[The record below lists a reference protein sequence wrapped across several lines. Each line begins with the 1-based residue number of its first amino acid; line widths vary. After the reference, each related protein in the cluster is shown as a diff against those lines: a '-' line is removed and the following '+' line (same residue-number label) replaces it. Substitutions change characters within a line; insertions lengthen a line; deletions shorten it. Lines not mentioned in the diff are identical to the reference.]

1 MIEYEKIK
9 PKDKGKGMTQ
19 EDEEKLSQYTQGIAE
34 ILYRN
39 TKEKKPEQLK
49 TLEGIEVEVREQ
61 ILENV
66 SPKIGIFLSRQAQ
79 GQKQEKSGI

>member
-1 MIEYEKIK
+1 
-9 PKDKGKGMTQ
+9 MTK
-19 EDEEKLSQYTQGIAE
+19 EDEEKLAEYTQGIAE

-39 TKEKKPEQLK
+39 VKEKKPEHLQ
-49 TLEGIEVEVREQ
+49 TLGGIELEVREQ

-79 GQKQEKSGI
+79 GQK